1 MITLREAPLPFTG
14 RLEATSGDASGVLS
28 VIIPILTD
36 TERVVPAFQQYRAA
50 LEGHGFELEFVY
62 VLDRGA
68 RRAMEGLQTLKAM
81 GEPLKVIVLSRWDGE
96 ASALKSGFRYARGE
110 TFMLLP
116 AEVQTEDGQLGEL
129 LQALGSGCDMA
140 IGRRALHERSWYD
153 RLFNA
158 AFHGLIRALF
168 GRAFNDLACRVRACR
183 RQVLEEIL
191 SHSTQHQF
199 LPLLATDRGF
209 EVCEVPLR
217 TNAAQDG
224 PKGFGRLRLGAKVRL
239 VLDAC
244 ALYLVLNYIR
254 KPIRFFGAIGLPILT
269 LGVLSAG
276 FLTFSRFWFGVG
288 LADRPALILA
298 VLLIVL
304 GIQVIVLGLIGEI
317 IIFASGRR
325 LKDYTID
332 KIL

>member
-1 MITLREAPLPFTG
+1 MIALREAPFTG
-14 RLEATSGDASGVLS
+14 RLDEMSSEVSGVLS
-28 VIIPILTD
+28 VIVPVLSD
-36 TERVVPAFQQYRAA
+36 TERAVPTFQQYRAA
-50 LEGHGFELEFVY
+50 LEGHGFELEFIY
-62 VLDRGA
+62 VLDRSA
-68 RRAMEGLQTLKAM
+68 RQAMEGLQTLKAM
-81 GEPLKVIVLSRWDGE
+81 GAPLKVIVLSRWDGE
-96 ASALKSGFRYARGE
+96 VSALKSGFRHARGE

-116 AEVQTEDGQLGEL
+116 MEVQTKDGQLAEL
-129 LQALGSGCDMA
+129 LHALGSGCDMA
-140 IGRRALHERSWYD
+140 IGCRVLHERSWYD
-153 RLFNA
+153 HLLNT

-168 GRAFNDLACRVRACR
+168 GRAFKDLACRVRACR

-209 EVCEVPLR
+209 EVCEVPLK
-217 TNAAQDG
+217 TNAAQDNA
-224 PKGFGRLRLGAKVRL
+224 KGFGRLHLGAKVRL

-254 KPIRFFGAIGLPILT
+254 KPIRFFGAIGLPILA
-269 LGVLSAG
+269 LGVLFAG
-276 FLTFSRFWFGVG
+276 FLTFSRFWFEIG

-325 LKDYTID
+325 MKDYTID
-332 KIL
+332 RII